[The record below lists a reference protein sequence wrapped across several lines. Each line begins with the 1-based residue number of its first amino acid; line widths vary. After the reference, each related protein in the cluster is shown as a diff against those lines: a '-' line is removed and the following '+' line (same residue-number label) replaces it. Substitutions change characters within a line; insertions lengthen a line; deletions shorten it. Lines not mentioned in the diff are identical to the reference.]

1 MADTSIEV
9 VKRYLQDAIAAEK
22 SFETQ
27 LHGFAKETRNEQ
39 AKTVLESHLTET
51 RGQIERLTNRLEQ
64 LGDTPSTAKS
74 LLAHVFQLAP
84 KAAQLSRDK
93 EGRGTE
99 ASTTQDLI
107 LAFAIEN
114 NECAIYESLA
124 STAEAAGDPETAALA
139 RSIQAE
145 EKAAANRIWSL
156 LGSAA
161 RSEYLA
167 TTAESASFSS

>member
-1 MADTSIEV
+1 MADTSVEV

-22 SFETQ
+22 NFETQ
-27 LHGFAKETRNEQ
+27 LQGFAKETGNEPTKAVFQ
-39 AKTVLESHLTET
+39 NHIAET
-51 RGQIERLTNRLEQ
+51 RGQIERLTKRLEQ
-64 LGDTPSTAKS
+64 LGDTPSAAKS
-74 LLAHVFQLAP
+74 LLAHVFHFAP

-93 EGRGTE
+93 EGREKEG
-99 ASTTQDLI
+99 STTQDLI

-145 EKAAANRIWSL
+145 EKAAADKIWGL

-161 RSEYLA
+161 RREYLG
-167 TTAESASFSS
+167 TTEKSVSTPS